1 MCRLTWIVFCIQP
14 ACGDKAGIV
23 EQEGGGSES
32 FLPCSTIRPLPQ
44 IPDADSSNSLEDSI
58 QYLWAHMSIC
68 ICLTFKVAKPTEY
81 SEKQEIGDTDIGI
94 GMGIDTD

>member
-44 IPDADSSNSLEDSI
+44 VPDADSSNSLEDSI

-81 SEKQEIGDTDIGI
+81 SENQEIGDRDIGI